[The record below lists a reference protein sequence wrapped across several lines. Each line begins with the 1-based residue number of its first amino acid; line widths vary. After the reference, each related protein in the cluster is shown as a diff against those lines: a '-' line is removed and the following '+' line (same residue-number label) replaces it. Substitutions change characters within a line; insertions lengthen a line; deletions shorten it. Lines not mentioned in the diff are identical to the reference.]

1 MGGESIRVALIVLG
15 DYLVELLEKHTL
27 IVVCLVVHVQR
38 VEHFKNFLVVDIVT
52 CQARQLLELIVID
65 EIVLVFI
72 DQFEDSFKSFFGL
85 DITYLGSHEFHKLF
99 EVDRLV
105 LDSES
110 IDDVVDKA
118 TFSSLSQLFHDLAD
132 FLGVNG
138 AGMVDVE

>member
-99 EVDRLV
+99 EVDRFV